1 MRRRAIATLAASLT
15 LAAGAAP
22 AHEPPPTP
30 PLLYELPP
38 AGSYALPVIQH
49 VSEHWLVDSAGERA
63 PVLGIAPGEAALIS
77 FVYGRCHEACPL
89 ALAVLQS
96 VDRLLA
102 DTPSLAGRVRLV
114 TVSFDPEA
122 DSPEQM
128 AQLRTNLKPRGRWD
142 FLTAS
147 DPGALDPV
155 LDDFGQR
162 VVPRPDVAPDA
173 IQHVLKIFLVDAAGD
188 VRNIYSSGLL
198 EPLLLRNDVA
208 TVLGVDPSAPAD

>member
-1 MRRRAIATLAASLT
+1 MRRRAIAALAAGLT
-15 LAAGAAP
+15 LAAGPAP
-22 AHEPPPTP
+22 AHEPAPAPR
-30 PLLYELPP
+30 LLYELPP
-38 AGSYALPVIQH
+38 AGSYALPVIQR

-63 PVLGIAPGEAALIS
+63 PVLGIAEGEAALIS

-89 ALAVLQS
+89 ALAVLRR

-122 DSPEQM
+122 DSPERM
-128 AQLRTNLKPRGRWD
+128 AELRGNLRPKGRWD

-147 DPGALDPV
+147 DPGALEPV
-155 LDDFGQR
+155 LVDFGQR
-162 VVPRPDVAPDA
+162 VVARPDLAPGA
-173 IQHVLKIFLVDAAGD
+173 IQHVLKIFLVDADGN

-198 EPLLLRNDVA
+198 EPLLLRNDAA
-208 TVLGVDPSAPAD
+208 TVLGVDPSAAAD